1 MEAIETLSTGSG
13 SEREAVHDSTV
24 GIHLAVLST
33 LGVDLPETAKILDF
47 GCGAGGNVR
56 ALRARGYLNAC
67 GYDVGDGRTL
77 VRDDRHQIKVGT
89 LLDLRLPYEDN
100 TFDLVISDQVF
111 EHVQDQVRAFE
122 ELLRI
127 TKPGGH
133 GLHIIPARYAP
144 IEPHILVPF
153 GGVFQHRWWYKLW
166 ASFGIR
172 NRFQA
177 GLSADETADHNA
189 FFMSEATRYITT
201 SCYRVIFREV
211 GFQYRFA
218 EQEFFDSHDRPSMRA
233 IGKLGSPAMR
243 LYRTFR
249 SRIVYLR
256 KPDSPKW
263 AQRP

>member
-1 MEAIETLSTGSG
+1 MATEVTKTLSTESSESG
-13 SEREAVHDSTV
+13 NER
-24 GIHLAVLST
+24 IHLAVLST

-47 GCGAGGNVR
+47 GCGAGRFVR
-56 ALRARGYLNAC
+56 ALRARGFVNAY

-77 VRDDRHQIKVGT
+77 VGAERDHIKVGS

-127 TKPGGH
+127 TRPGGH
-133 GLHIIPARYAP
+133 GVHIIPARYSP
-144 IEPHILVPF
+144 IEGHILVPF
-153 GGVFQHRWWYKLW
+153 GAVLQHRWWYKLW
-166 ASFGIR
+166 ASLGIR
-172 NRFQA
+172 NEYQE

-189 FFMSEATRYITT
+189 FFVSEATRYIPT
-201 SCYRVIFREV
+201 SCYRVIFRKV

-218 EQEFFDSHDRPSMRA
+218 EQEFFDSHVRPSMRA
-233 IGKLGSPAMR
+233 IGKFDSPAMW

-256 KPDSPKW
+256 KPDSPS
-263 AQRP
+263 

>member
-1 MEAIETLSTGSG
+1 VFDRARLFALRG
-13 SEREAVHDSTV
+13 R
-24 GIHLAVLST
+24 
-33 LGVDLPETAKILDF
+33 GVT
-47 GCGAGGNVR
+47 GAGSSPSGGELNVR
-56 ALRARGYLNAC
+56 FGM
-67 GYDVGDGRTL
+67 
-77 VRDDRHQIKVGT
+77 
-89 LLDLRLPYEDN
+89 P
-100 TFDLVISDQVF
+100 
-111 EHVQDQVRAFE
+111 
-122 ELLRI
+122 
-127 TKPGGH
+127 
-133 GLHIIPARYAP
+133 
-144 IEPHILVPF
+144 VPF

-177 GLSADETADHNA
+177 GLSAGETADYNA

-243 LYRTFR
+243 LYRIFR

>member
-13 SEREAVHDSTV
+13 NEREAFPDSNV

-33 LGVDLPETAKILDF
+33 LGIDLPETAKILDF
-47 GCGAGGNVR
+47 GCGAGGTVR

-111 EHVQDQVRAFE
+111 EHVQDQVRAFQ
-122 ELLRI
+122 ELQRI

-133 GLHIIPARYAP
+133 GLHIIPARYVP
-144 IEPHILVPF
+144 IEGHILVPF

-177 GLSADETADHNA
+177 GLSAGETADYNA

-249 SRIVYLR
+249 ARIVYLQ